1 MPRQEHGV
9 ADKAEELRQSGG
21 DAEVEVVW
29 GGELVIRGTQDRHVL
44 VAKPQ
49 PELMS
54 RRGMPAST
62 NEGATSITVSQAQS
76 ARV

>member
-1 MPRQEHGV
+1 MPRQEHRV

-21 DAEVEVVW
+21 DAEVEVV
-29 GGELVIRGTQDRHVL
+29 GGLVIRGTQDRHVL